1 MLAEIH
7 KHTTMIY
14 HDIKGHLITHKQTA
28 HEKYLVPSTKN
39 VTSDNVGKYLV
50 PSTKNVTSD
59 NVGLLTYCSPKYT

>member
-14 HDIKGHLITHKQTA
+14 HHIKGHLITHKQTA
-28 HEKYLVPSTKN
+28 REKN
-39 VTSDNVGKYLV
+39 LV